1 LGKDEKEKLEEI
13 IRLLRKLLS
22 RNDYNP
28 RIGYRASKHN
38 LPIARGGSY
47 KPKNYFPQ
55 HYKAYQGSGLKS
67 ETKRYETKERASVY
81 SAKPWNEPIQYQPK
95 ERLVYDPEVKQ
106 ILKNIEQKISSEPE
120 VEEILRQLENN
131 PELYEEFVERL
142 SKDLEKLET
151 NESDLGEEVEKE
163 VKNEASEQNLKET
176 EEPVNQ
182 EPSEE
187 LESSIETEQEHVGT
201 ETKVEEEV
209 PEDLSEV
216 EILTESTQE
225 ESGYQFE
232 EPNSEV
238 IEEIE
243 AQDLSS
249 LEVEL
254 YQESLEPIESIAP
267 DVEPTEA
274 MESMQLNEPLEQKAE
289 DEVEDY

>member
-28 RIGYRASKHN
+28 RLSYRASKHN
-38 LPIARGGSY
+38 LPIAGGGSY

-81 SAKPWNEPIQYQPK
+81 SAKPWNETMQYQPK

-106 ILKNIEQKISSEPE
+106 ILKNIEQKLSSEPE

-163 VKNEASEQNLKET
+163 VKYEASEQNLKET

-249 LEVEL
+249 LEAEL
-254 YQESLEPIESIAP
+254 YPLEPIESIAP

-289 DEVEDY
+289 DEAEDY